1 MKKSSLLSVLAF
13 FSIIISL
20 SAQSGVS
27 INNGKLFFSALP
39 GEQETIDVL
48 LTNPNPEEI
57 ILQAFFKDWYRDS
70 LGQKI
75 YQEPGTLG
83 TSCAEWVSVEPV
95 NIVVPSEGNAV
106 ARVKMDVPVDY
117 DILEGVKNTMLFVKQ
132 IKDPSKGGENQ
143 QALKS
148 SMEVVFQIGIHIY
161 YSHPGLT
168 KKGMEIKSFSMN
180 PADPNKQIT
189 LALENTGEVITE
201 GFIQIEF
208 TNQET
213 GQEYR
218 ILDQALGANFLPE
231 DYRNFYFRL
240 PENLPSGKYTAMAI
254 VDIGSDEELI
264 LGVKDFE
271 FEAN

>member
-1 MKKSSLLSVLAF
+1 MKKLILLSIIFSLTVL
-13 FSIIISL
+13 SLL

-39 GEQETIDVL
+39 GDHETIDVL
-48 LTNPNPEEI
+48 VTNPNADEI
-57 ILQAFFKDWYRDS
+57 ILQAFLKDWFRDT

-75 YQEPGTLG
+75 YQEPGSMG
-83 TSCAEWVSVEPV
+83 TSCAEWVSVEPE
-95 NIVVPSEGNAV
+95 NIVVPAEGNAIV
-106 ARVKMDVPVDY
+106 RVKMDVPEDY
-117 DILEGVKNTMLFVKQ
+117 DLNEGVKNAMLFVRQ

-143 QALKS
+143 RALKS

-168 KKGMEIKSFSMN
+168 RKGMEIKSFSMN
-180 PADPNKQIT
+180 PSNPEKQIC

-213 GQEYR
+213 GKEYR
-218 ILDQALGANFLPE
+218 ILDQALGANFLPD